1 MENNVPELL
10 NQIINILSQPISIS
24 DIISLI
30 LTAISVFA
38 AIFVPYRIMKKQN
51 NIAIFEKRF
60 EIYILIE
67 KIINFSKTVEKLK
80 ALPDKQ
86 NPEEMELSYS
96 NLQIWFSMFNK
107 ANSYEETIPKDFL
120 TSVKTLDEILTTQS
134 TLLRSASFLFGKDVS
149 QFVLELEQ
157 KYQNFIKSLSQ
168 NMLPHIKNENYSNT
182 KTNFNSYV
190 NSHSDY
196 QKLFIKYLKLN

>member
-1 MENNVPELL
+1 MEKTVPKLL

-80 ALPDKQ
+80 TLPDKQ
-86 NPEEMELSYS
+86 NSDEIELSYC
-96 NLQIWFSMFNK
+96 NLQIWFTMFNNAESYDK
-107 ANSYEETIPKDFL
+107 AMPKEFL
-120 TSVKTLDEILTTQS
+120 TTVKFLDEILTTQS
-134 TLLRSASFLFGKDVS
+134 TLLKSASFLFGKEVS

-157 KYQNFIKSLSQ
+157 KYQSFIKTLSQ
-168 NMLPHIKNENYSNT
+168 NMLSYIKNDNYSNT

>member
-67 KIINFSKTVEKLK
+67 KIINFSKSVEKLK
-80 ALPDKQ
+80 ELPDKQ
-86 NPEEMELSYS
+86 NPEEMELSYC

-120 TSVKTLDEILTTQS
+120 TSVKTLDEIFTTQS
-134 TLLRSASFLFGKDVS
+134 TLLRSASFLFEKDVS

-157 KYQNFIKSLSQ
+157 KYQSFIKNLSQ
-168 NMLPHIKNENYSNT
+168 NLLPHINNNYSLT
-182 KTNFNSYV
+182 KTDFISYV
-190 NSHSDY
+190 NGHPDY